1 MSEVQNVM
9 PQSPWPNLKATPT
22 DPNQDPNLQTYAN
35 LQKQLQA
42 YAGTSKDIGDRGIAE
57 NKALQER
64 VNNMPVQTDLSPLM
78 ALADAWSGSHLAQS
92 YKPPT
97 TPAERIGMLQKI
109 QAEIDKRSD
118 NMDDNQIKILKS
130 QLETQ
135 AQKENRMYQI
145 DSVKTQKDIA
155 QQNFQLKQQER
166 KDEFNL
172 RQQQHKDDLAQKN
185 YQTASDKLD
194 SDTKDDR
201 KKLDEASSLR
211 VTYENA
217 LKNPVTAKG
226 IPIERARF
234 SVPSRLNETEINA
247 YGYLNVGDFEN
258 KVQQA
263 VTNLRQGTLT
273 PQMYKYLM
281 DDLDIKEKHLKDNV
295 QKKSI
300 KHATIYSK
308 KTGKPLDKAYFE
320 LTDGP
325 LPDVTKAAEA
335 PTDSGNATRVV
346 GQIYDGYKYLGGPID
361 QESSYQEVK

>member
-1 MSEVQNVM
+1 MSEVQNVP

-35 LQKQLQA
+35 LQKQLQE
-42 YAGTSKDIGDRGIAE
+42 YALKSKDIGDRGIAE

-64 VNNMPVQTDLSPLM
+64 VNNMPVQTDLTSLM
-78 ALADAWSGSHLAQS
+78 SLADAWSGSNLAQT

-109 QAEIDKRSD
+109 LAEIDKRSD

-135 AQKENRMYQI
+135 AQKEHRMYQI
-145 DSVKTQKDIA
+145 DAVKAQKDIA
-155 QQNFQLKQQER
+155 QQNFQLKQQEH
-166 KDEFNL
+166 KDEFTL

-185 YQTASDKLD
+185 YQTAFDKWE
-194 SDTKDDR
+194 SDTKEDR
-201 KKLDEASSLR
+201 KKLKEA
-211 VTYENA
+211 EG
-217 LKNPVTAKG
+217 LKNTYKLALYNPITAKG
-226 IPIERARF
+226 IPIEKARF
-234 SVPSRLNETEINA
+234 SVPSRLNETEIHA
-247 YGYLNVGDFEN
+247 YGYLNAGDFET

-263 VTNLRQGTLT
+263 VTNLRNGALT

-281 DDLDIKEKHLKDNV
+281 DDLEMKEKHIKDSI
-295 QKKSI
+295 QKDSI
-300 KHATIYSK
+300 RHATIYSK
-308 KTGKPLDKAYFE
+308 KTGKPLSDAYSE
-320 LTDGP
+320 LTDSP